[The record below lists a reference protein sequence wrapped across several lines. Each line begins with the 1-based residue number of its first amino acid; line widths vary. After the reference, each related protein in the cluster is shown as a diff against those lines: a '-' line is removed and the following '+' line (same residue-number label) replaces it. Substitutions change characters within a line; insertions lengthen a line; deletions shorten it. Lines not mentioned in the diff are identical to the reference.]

1 MLPVIPTM
9 KIDNNIDNSIK
20 TKGINTNRKS
30 FQLSRAD
37 VILRGNDS
45 NKEAYIIN
53 MTSNPP
59 TPDSEE
65 TNNSNN
71 NNGDFYLWRRIY
83 ANREGYAAIDG
94 GSTGG

>member
-1 MLPVIPTM
+1 
-9 KIDNNIDNSIK
+9 
-20 TKGINTNRKS
+20 
-30 FQLSRAD
+30 
-37 VILRGNDS
+37 
-45 NKEAYIIN
+45 

-65 TNNSNN
+65 TNNCN

-83 ANREGYAAIDG
+83 ANRDGYAAIDG